1 MPGRYHS
8 VHRSSP
14 IRSGFRAIWQ
24 SIGGEGRRYM
34 GDTAVRSLS
43 QSDVLK
49 YSQAVCD
56 GLRDDD
62 DGVRREVLAHAG
74 NRWSLGVIHTLGV
87 YGQLRHAEIGR
98 RMHGVTQRM
107 LTRTLRQLERDG
119 LIYRVD
125 FEQVPPRV
133 EYALSEAGL
142 ELLIRMVPLWTW
154 IVENADSFRTAR
166 EIFDQKNEMAVAT
179 SPQSE

>member
-1 MPGRYHS
+1 MRDTA
-8 VHRSSP
+8 
-14 IRSGFRAIWQ
+14 IRSLNR
-24 SIGGEGRRYM
+24 
-34 GDTAVRSLS
+34 D
-43 QSDVLK
+43 DVLK
-49 YSQAVCD
+49 YSQTVCD

-107 LTRTLRQLERDG
+107 LTRTLRHLERDG
-119 LIYRVD
+119 LVTRHD
-125 FEQVPPRV
+125 FEEAARRV
-133 EYALSEAGL
+133 VYELSDSGL
-142 ELLIRMVPLWTW
+142 ELLVRMVPLWTW

-166 EIFDQKNEMAVAT
+166 ETFDRNHPGEK
-179 SPQSE
+179 P

>member
-1 MPGRYHS
+1 MR
-8 VHRSSP
+8 
-14 IRSGFRAIWQ
+14 
-24 SIGGEGRRYM
+24 
-34 GDTAVRSLS
+34 DTAVRTLR
-43 QSDVLK
+43 QEDILT

-87 YGQLRHAEIGR
+87 YGQLRHAEIRR

-107 LTRTLRQLERDG
+107 LTRTLRHLERDG
-119 LIYRVD
+119 LIERHD
-125 FEQVPPRV
+125 FEEVVPHV
-133 EYALSEAGL
+133 EYQLTESGL

-166 EIFDQKNEMAVAT
+166 ATFDGNRLGDPE
-179 SPQSE
+179 